1 MIMNRLMQNLLPLS
15 LLAVALIGG
24 AKASSKTAEAAPAS
38 KENSAEEAPP
48 ASARNSPAG
57 ASGLDSLCA
66 NHYNQLHLAV
76 GKFEHVKAIIER
88 DRKAGLPELKASL
101 NAKNVTLY
109 EASWGFYYLGLKAIQ
124 KDDYPNYIKYMT
136 IAADDYLNPWAM
148 VKLAKVY
155 YYDKAQWKKD
165 FPKAQITTDKDLERS
180 YTYLTLAFVISGE
193 IEKAHQD
200 NSLLTGVA
208 SGGLALKDTF
218 EERGVDGFNARKT
231 LQKKRADLL
240 AKAEAYQKMYEK
252 AK

>member
-1 MIMNRLMQNLLPLS
+1 MNRLTQNPLPLS
-15 LLAVALIGG
+15 LLLVALIGC
-24 AKASSKTAEAAPAS
+24 ATASSKTAEAAPV
-38 KENSAEEAPP
+38 
-48 ASARNSPAG
+48 RNSPAKT
-57 ASGLDSLCA
+57 SGLDSLCA
-66 NHYNQLHLAV
+66 NHYNQLHLPV
-76 GKFEHVKAIIER
+76 GKFEQVKAIIER
-88 DRKAGLPELKASL
+88 DRKADIPEIKAGL

-124 KDDYPNYIKYMT
+124 KDDYANYIKYMT

-155 YYDKAQWKKD
+155 YYDKAQWKKE
-165 FPKAQITTDKDLERS
+165 FPKADITTDKDLERS

-208 SGGLALKDTF
+208 SGGLALRDTF
-218 EERGVDGFNARKT
+218 EGTGVAGFDARKT
-231 LQKKRADLL
+231 LQKRRGDLL